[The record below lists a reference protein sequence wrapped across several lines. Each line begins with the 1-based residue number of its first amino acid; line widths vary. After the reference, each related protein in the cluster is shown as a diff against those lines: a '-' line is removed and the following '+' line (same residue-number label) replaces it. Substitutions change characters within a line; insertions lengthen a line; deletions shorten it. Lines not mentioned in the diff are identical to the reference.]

1 MGDVSTEDQLQ
12 PDRPRGNGHPVVW
25 GLVSLVAVT
34 LIVGGILAV
43 GAMVGAKALGF
54 SDDPQATAA
63 TTVEETLYA
72 PEPTDTGG
80 TPSSYITLSDV
91 PEPEEPSY
99 SPDVPETLITL
110 SAGQTAVGPMEPI
123 DLTGTYPG
131 GDGAILRVQQLKEGV
146 WSDFPV
152 TAPVNGEQFYTFIQA
167 SAIGLQKFRMIDT
180 DTGEASNEISVQI
193 G

>member
-1 MGDVSTEDQLQ
+1 MGGVSTEEPAKPERRRRD
-12 PDRPRGNGHPVVW
+12 GHPVIW

-34 LIVGGILAV
+34 LVVGGILAGGALV
-43 GAMVGAKALGF
+43 GTQALGL
-54 SDDPQATAA
+54 SDDTRATAE

-80 TPSSYITLSDV
+80 TPSSYITFSDI
-91 PEPEEPSY
+91 PEPDQPTY
-99 SPDVPETLITL
+99 SPNEPEFLITL
-110 SAGQTAVGPMEPI
+110 SAGQTEVGPMEPI

-131 GDGAILRVQQLKEGV
+131 GDGAILRVQQFRDGV
-146 WSDFPV
+146 WDDFPV

-167 SAIGLQKFRMIDT
+167 SAIGPNRFRMIDT
-180 DTGEASNEISVQI
+180 DTGEASNEVRVQI

>member
-1 MGDVSTEDQLQ
+1 MDGVSTEDLQ
-12 PDRPRGNGHPVVW
+12 PDPRPRGDGHPVIW
-25 GLVSLVAVT
+25 GLVAMLAVT
-34 LIVGGILAV
+34 LFVGGVLAA
-43 GAMVGAKALGF
+43 GAAVGAKALGF
-54 SDDPQATAA
+54 SDDPAA
-63 TTVEETLYA
+63 TNEATVEETLYA

-80 TPSSYITLSDV
+80 TPTSYITLSDI
-91 PEPEEPSY
+91 PEPDEPEY
-99 SPDVPETLITL
+99 SPDEPETTITL

-167 SAIGLQKFRMIDT
+167 SAIGAQQFRMIDT
-180 DTGEASNEISVQI
+180 DTGEASNEVTVQI